1 MQKSSEILKKSITK
15 KLFVERIIIL
25 LSSKKWDEK
34 WIAIL
39 TLLWLVKNI
48 EEKQKID
55 YPIDTILVNKKEFNK
70 LKKEVSIVSGAFEGR
85 NRGLGDYRFG
95 ERNSKV

>member
-1 MQKSSEILKKSITK
+1 
-15 KLFVERIIIL
+15 
-25 LSSKKWDEK
+25 
-34 WIAIL
+34 
-39 TLLWLVKNI
+39 LVKNI

-85 NRGLGDYRFG
+85 NRGLGDYRFS
-95 ERNSKV
+95 ERNS